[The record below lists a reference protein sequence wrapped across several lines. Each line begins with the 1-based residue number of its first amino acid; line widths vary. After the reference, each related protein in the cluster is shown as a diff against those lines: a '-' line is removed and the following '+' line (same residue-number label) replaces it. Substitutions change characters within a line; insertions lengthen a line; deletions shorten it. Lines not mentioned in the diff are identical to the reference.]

1 MPNAPK
7 PPAKRVQSNDG
18 CLIGCVAQLALFFLA
33 NALVGWLSRDRP
45 SMAPLGGSAVLAV
58 VFLAAWLLPLL
69 SAPRISRNFA
79 SSETEAGVSR
89 LGAWA
94 MLSAAIA
101 VLGFLL
107 LSISV

>member
-1 MPNAPK
+1 MVNNPEQPK
-7 PPAKRVQSNDG
+7 RRVQSNDG
-18 CLIGCVAQLALFFLA
+18 CLIGCAAQIALFFLA
-33 NALVGWLSRDRP
+33 IALQEWLVRNRP
-45 SMAPLGGSAVLAV
+45 AMASLKGPAVLAV

-69 SAPRISRNFA
+69 SAPRIARDFA
-79 SSETEAGVSR
+79 RSETESGVSR

-101 VLGFLL
+101 VLGFVL